1 MPFMILLHQNLQL
14 CASLGHDLNPTDL
27 SHGPYLLND
36 TFFIP
41 YLSQSITGVQ
51 RHHLLFRLIT
61 THLLLKTLAPDQDVY
76 YAYVFPI
83 GLITTKHK
91 RRVLF
96 IKMPQRHVV
105 ATV

>member
-14 CASLGHDLNPTDL
+14 RASLGHDLNPTDNT
-27 SHGPYLLND
+27 YLLND

-76 YAYVFPI
+76 CAYVFPI